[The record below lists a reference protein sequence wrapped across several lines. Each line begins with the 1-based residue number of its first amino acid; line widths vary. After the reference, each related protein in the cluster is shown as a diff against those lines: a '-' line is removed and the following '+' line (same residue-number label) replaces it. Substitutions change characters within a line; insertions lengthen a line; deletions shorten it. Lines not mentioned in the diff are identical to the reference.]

1 MLKLCIKATQI
12 IKFIFTII
20 LSMIFDFC
28 FLKVLSL
35 TGYEEW
41 LLEIKKIFETVINNI
56 SLHGCIYLIPGFI
69 CLVVNAFIRLFSI
82 IGIIMTCLS
91 IIPNTIIDIFGFGGK
106 HKEVNS

>member
-1 MLKLCIKATQI
+1 MLGNIEKKATQI

-20 LSMIFDFC
+20 LSIIFDFY

-56 SLHGCIYLIPGFI
+56 SLPGFI
-69 CLVVNAFIRLFSI
+69 YLVVKAFIRLFSI
-82 IGIIMTCLS
+82 IGIIMICLS
-91 IIPNTIIDIFGFGGK
+91 VIPNTIIVIFGFGGN
-106 HKEVNS
+106 HKEADS